1 MSEISTYLE
10 QEHRRCDQQYTM
22 AEAEVARCQWDS
34 ARIEFARFGALF
46 NHHLDQEDRVL
57 FPAIDRMLGN
67 AAGATT
73 AMRTEHRY
81 LRAIVARMTHA
92 ISNRDRNRFFDEAD
106 ALRKLM
112 RLHHLKEEAVL
123 YPMADQL
130 LHQRADDI
138 KARMDALDMR
148 DTGAE
153 AEDHA
158 TAHAT

>member
-10 QEHRRCDQQYTM
+10 QDHRRCDDQYTM
-22 AEAEVARCQWDS
+22 AEAEVARRQWDS

-46 NHHLDQEDRVL
+46 NHHLDKEDRVL

-81 LRAIVARMTHA
+81 LRAIVARMAYA
-92 ISNRDRNRFFDEAD
+92 ISHRDSSRFFDEAD

-112 RLHHLKEEAVL
+112 RLHHLKEEAIL

-130 LHQRADDI
+130 LCQRADAI
-138 KARMDALDMR
+138 NARMDALDMH
-148 DTGAE
+148 DADAAVT
-153 AEDHA
+153 A
-158 TAHAT
+158 T